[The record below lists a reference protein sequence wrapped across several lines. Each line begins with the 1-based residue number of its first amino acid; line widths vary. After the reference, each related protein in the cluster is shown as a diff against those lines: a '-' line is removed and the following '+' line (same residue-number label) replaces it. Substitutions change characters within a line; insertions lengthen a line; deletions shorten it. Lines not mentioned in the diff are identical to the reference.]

1 LLLKWKAVKHS
12 GVLSESPDLKNAT
25 VGRKSEQLEENNSC
39 LKENKTEQRII
50 GVLNKVIDTKQFL

>member
-1 LLLKWKAVKHS
+1 MKHS

-39 LKENKTEQRII
+39 LKENKTEQHII
-50 GVLNKVIDTKQFL
+50 VVLNKVIDTKQFL